1 MNTITLDGREFILRC
16 DLNVVEMIEDKYGGI
31 DAVYEKTGEI
41 PCVRFL
47 VAAMVNEHF
56 YYTKSPERVTE
67 TGVGAMMTS
76 GDMVPV
82 MRSVLAELRDCV
94 TPKNV

>member
-1 MNTITLDGREFILRC
+1 MNTITLEGREYILRC
-16 DLNVVEMIEDKYGGI
+16 DLNVVELIEEKYGSI

-56 YYTKSPERVTE
+56 YFTRSPERITE
-67 TGVGAMMTS
+67 TMAGALMTS
-76 GDMVPV
+76 GDLMPV
-82 MRSVLAELRDCV
+82 MRAVLSELRDCV
-94 TPKNV
+94 TPKNA

>member
-1 MNTITLDGREFILRC
+1 MNTITLEGREYMLRC
-16 DLNVVEMIEDKYGGI
+16 DLNVVELIEERYGSI

-41 PCVRFL
+41 SCVRFL
-47 VAAMVNEHF
+47 VAAMVNENF
-56 YYTKSPERVTE
+56 YFTRSPERLTE
-67 TGVGAMMTS
+67 TMAGALMRS
-76 GDMVPV
+76 GDMMPV